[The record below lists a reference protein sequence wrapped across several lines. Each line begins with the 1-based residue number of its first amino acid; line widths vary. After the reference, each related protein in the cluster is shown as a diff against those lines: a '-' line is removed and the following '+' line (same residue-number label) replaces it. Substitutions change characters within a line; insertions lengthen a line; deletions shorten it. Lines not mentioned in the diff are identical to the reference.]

1 VAPTADRCGHP
12 RGPASTLCC
21 SIAAVPLV
29 ATSAKWC
36 WLTCCSDAQCRSKS
50 LLPDRAAAVTTDWQK
65 VRLQEIVTDESR
77 EDGRMPRTIEC
88 ELTDDLVDK
97 CIPGDEVGLVSSAV
111 CARTP
116 GACTAPLGPR
126 QTALRCQEALSQLC
140 ILR

>member
-1 VAPTADRCGHP
+1 M
-12 RGPASTLCC
+12 
-21 SIAAVPLV
+21 
-29 ATSAKWC
+29 
-36 WLTCCSDAQCRSKS
+36 
-50 LLPDRAAAVTTDWQK
+50 TTDWQK